1 MKIVFDFGGVLFNW
15 HPVTMLQREIPH
27 VAHNAA
33 EAVHWVAQ
41 IFQGYH
47 GDWGDFDR
55 GAVQVD
61 ELVQR
66 IHRRTGL
73 AEADIRSVIDG
84 VPREL
89 QPLPDSVALLQ
100 RLHAQGCEL
109 FFLSNMPAPYA
120 DHLQA
125 EHGFLRCFRDGV
137 FSARVG
143 HNKPEREIFDI
154 AAQRFGTPPQELFFL
169 DDHLPNVEA
178 AQALG
183 WHALQ
188 FTSAAQAEQV
198 LRERGLLRG

>member
-55 GAVQVD
+55 GAVQVED
-61 ELVQR
+61 LVQR

-73 AEADIRSVIDG
+73 AAADVQRVIDG

-89 QPLPDSVALLQ
+89 QPLPDTVALLR
-100 RLHAQGCEL
+100 RLHEQGSEL
-109 FFLSNMPAPYA
+109 FFLSNMPEPYA
-120 DHLQA
+120 QHLLA
-125 EHGFLRCFRDGV
+125 SHDFLQCFRDGV

-143 HNKPEREIFDI
+143 HNKPERAIFEI
-154 AAQRFGTPPQELFFL
+154 AAQRFGAQPQELFFL

-183 WHALQ
+183 WHAVP
-188 FTSAAQAEQV
+188 FTSAAQVEQV
-198 LRERGLLRG
+198 LLERGLLAG

>member
-55 GAVQVD
+55 GTVSVPDLA
-61 ELVQR
+61 QR
-66 IHRRTGL
+66 IHARTGL
-73 AEADIRSVIDG
+73 ALADVQTVIDA

-89 QPLPDSVALLQ
+89 APLPDSVALVRALK
-100 RLHAQGCEL
+100 AQGREL

-125 EHGFLRCFRDGV
+125 RHGFLDCFSNGI

-143 HNKPEREIFDI
+143 HNKPEPAIFEL
-154 AAQRFGTPPQELFFL
+154 AAQRFGTAPQDLFFL
-169 DDHLPNVEA
+169 DDHLPNVQA

-183 WHALQ
+183 WHAVQ

-198 LRERGLLRG
+198 LRERGLLQA